1 MSKPSKTSGAVVP
14 ALLASLL
21 LSALAVAADDT
32 RNPLDAT
39 SAARTAGSTES
50 LYQVRCWQYGRLL
63 FEERDLLLPPDVSA
77 GLKLRATDRNRQA
90 VYVTDTGN
98 ATCLIRG
105 TPARH

>member
-1 MSKPSKTSGAVVP
+1 VP

-63 FEERDLLLPPDVSA
+63 FEEREVQLTSDIAA
-77 GLKLRATDRNRQA
+77 GLKLRASDRNKLL

-105 TPARH
+105 TPARK